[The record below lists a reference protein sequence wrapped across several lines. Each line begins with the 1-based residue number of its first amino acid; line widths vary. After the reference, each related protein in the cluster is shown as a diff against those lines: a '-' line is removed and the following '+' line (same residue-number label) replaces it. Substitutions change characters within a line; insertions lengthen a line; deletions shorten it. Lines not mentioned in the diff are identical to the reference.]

1 MTLRRLL
8 AVLGTFVCALA
19 LTVPAAAQDGTPT
32 STTVAV
38 PSQDIVPRPNSGS
51 APQEAGDRG
60 GALQI
65 GLLALLVVAIGGAV
79 LWVVH
84 QSRRARPEP

>member
-1 MTLRRLL
+1 MTVRRLL
-8 AVLGTFVCALA
+8 ALLGTFVCALA

-51 APQEAGDRG
+51 APQEAGDRSG
-60 GALQI
+60 VLQI